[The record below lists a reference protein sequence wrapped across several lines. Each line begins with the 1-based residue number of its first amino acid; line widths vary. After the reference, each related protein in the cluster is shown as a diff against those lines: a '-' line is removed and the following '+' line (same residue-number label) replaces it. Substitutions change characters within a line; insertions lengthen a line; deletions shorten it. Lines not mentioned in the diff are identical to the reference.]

1 MKKSTG
7 ILLSVAMATS
17 MATAGKNVI
26 IADDPIAPVVGNFY
40 VGAGVSLVSFE
51 YTQSVYDIVGM
62 GGGNVDEATEYEWS
76 AGTILAGYEFNKY
89 IAIEGRYTKSFG
101 DATVTMGANLEAGE
115 GAVNVEIDQTAAEF
129 ENIAIY
135 LKPSIKFDAFS
146 IYGLLGY
153 GKTTMT
159 WGDGTENSDSSFQYG
174 AGASYAFSENLSVF
188 ADYVVM
194 YDDDDFDDLAVDN
207 PYSGYKAFKAD
218 SITAGLIY
226 KF

>member
-26 IADDPIAPVVGNFY
+26 IADDPVAPVVGNFY
-40 VGAGVSLVSFE
+40 VGAGVSLLTFE
-51 YTQSVYDIVGM
+51 YSDQLYRSPDMVEGTY
-62 GGGNVDEATEYEWS
+62 EYEWTG
-76 AGTILAGYEFNKY
+76 GTVLAGYEFNNY
-89 IAIEGRYTKSFG
+89 IAIEGRYTKSAG
-101 DATVTMGANLEAGE
+101 DATFTEPEGENFAPLDPAN
-115 GAVNVEIDQTAAEF
+115 QTAAEL

-135 LKPSIKFDAFS
+135 LKPSLRFDSFS
-146 IYGLLGY
+146 LYGLIGY

-159 WGDGTENSDSSFQYG
+159 WGSGTENSDSSVQYG
-174 AGASYAFSENLSVF
+174 AGVAYAFTENLSFF

-194 YDDDDFDDLAVDN
+194 YDDDDFDDIAATHLQGDN
-207 PYSGYKAFKAD
+207 NLKAFKAD
-218 SITAGLIY
+218 SVTAGLIY